1 MKKIMWK
8 YLNWVLWFLLVV
20 LWNFYYPNALPYE
33 DCVVTIALAIFFK
46 NFELIRYGK
55 KKIS

>member
-1 MKKIMWK
+1 MRQ
-8 YLNWVLWFLLVV
+8 YLNWGLWFSLVV

-46 NFELIRYGK
+46 NLEQIFYVK